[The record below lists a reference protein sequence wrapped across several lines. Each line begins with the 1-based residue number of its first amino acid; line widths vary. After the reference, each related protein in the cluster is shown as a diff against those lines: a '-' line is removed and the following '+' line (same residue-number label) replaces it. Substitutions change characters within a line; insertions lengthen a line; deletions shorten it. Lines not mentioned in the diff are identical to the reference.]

1 MQNHYIALNDH
12 LWPLVCYDSNSWWRC
27 QLLLPSGFLLTDFD
41 QVSPKGQDA
50 HPWCFWR
57 HREYNA
63 TLASLVPC
71 AAHMPPFCMAYA
83 INKWWKHKYGPVW
96 HVVWSW
102 VKDFVDEGCCDTL
115 IPSPSSPHHHP
126 LTIITSP
133 SSPHHHPLTLIPSPI
148 LPLPHPHHLTLLTS
162 VIPSPTLTSLSPQL
176 WIYTIV
182 DTGH

>member
-1 MQNHYIALNDH
+1 MTFCWWLVMQNHYIALNDH

-71 AAHMPPFCMAYA
+71 AARRPPFCMAYA
-83 INKWWKHKYGPVW
+83 INKWWKRKYGPVW

-102 VKDFVDEGCCDTL
+102 VKDFVDEGCCD
-115 IPSPSSPHHHP
+115 
-126 LTIITSP
+126 
-133 SSPHHHPLTLIPSPI
+133 TLIPSPI